1 MTSLAVFACKRDGIG
16 CKALQPIYLVQ
27 QSAKHTESLE
37 AKGRRTEPITR

>member
-16 CKALQPIYLVQ
+16 GKALQPIQIVQ

-37 AKGRRTEPITR
+37 AKGRSIEPPSW